1 MYNNPVIL
9 YSLIIAFL
17 WSLQSI
23 AQKHALNTMSHPT
36 VFSIFSVLYFVLVLV
51 YIGYNK
57 DLIHKD
63 VKNLTSPLILLMMA
77 GVIITFLA
85 NLLYYKIL
93 KHNGVSIVS
102 ALTSTV
108 PLFVALMAFLS
119 LKETLSPKQIAGIAA
134 VVGGVFLIS

>member
-23 AQKHALNTMSHPT
+23 AQKHALNTISHPT
-36 VFSIFSVLYFVLVLV
+36 VFSIFSVLYFVLVLL

-57 DLIHKD
+57 DLISKD
-63 VKNLTSPLILLMMA
+63 VRNLTSPLILMMTA
-77 GVIITFLA
+77 GVIIAFLA

-93 KHNGVSIVS
+93 KNNHVSLVT

-108 PLFVALMAFLS
+108 PLFVALMAFMS
-119 LKETLSPKQIAGIAA
+119 LKETLTPKQIAGISAI
-134 VVGGVFLIS
+134 VGGVFLIS